1 MCVQYVRAVRACSAC
16 VYIVCVF
23 EGFDVCLLVCV
34 QCVRYVR
41 AVCACSMCVQYVRAV
56 CACSMCVRYVRA
68 VCACVQ
74 CGVVLAKTKERE
86 KEGGR
91 ASQGTATNLNHKHA
105 EKITKNHKND
115 HKSQTHT

>member
-1 MCVQYVRAVRACSAC
+1 MCVQYVRAA
-16 VYIVCVF
+16 
-23 EGFDVCLLVCV
+23 
-34 QCVRYVR
+34 
-41 AVCACSMCVQYVRAV
+41 CACSMCVQYVRTV
-56 CACSMCVRYVRA
+56 CVCSVCVQYVRA
-68 VCACVQ
+68 VPAGSACVQ